1 MRTVIAISLLCC
13 LTSLSNA
20 QNTTGKN
27 APPDERVSA
36 LESLY
41 QQYMGAEAP
50 LFNGAIYIDYTHTI
64 SGNLPFWNGTR
75 EFTKGNICFND
86 ITYKDVLIA
95 YDVYKDKLLIQH
107 PVNYKIFE
115 VQPVAIQY
123 FELSGRRFV
132 ALPALEKGLRPGFY
146 ELIYGGLKSTVY
158 SKHIKQL
165 SQDLSENTTR
175 YNFQNSNVYY
185 VFRKG
190 QLSKVTNRKSLFQAY
205 NNEDVRSFVKSN
217 NLDTKKDLSDV
228 LKSVATYYD
237 ELY

>member
-1 MRTVIAISLLCC
+1 MKTAITISLLCC

-20 QNTTGKN
+20 QNATGKN
-27 APPDERVSA
+27 AAPDERVSA
-36 LESLY
+36 LERLY
-41 QQYMGAEAP
+41 QRYMGAEAP
-50 LFNGAIYIDYTHTI
+50 LFSGAIYVDYTHTI

-86 ITYKDVLIA
+86 IMYRDVLIA

-107 PVNYKIFE
+107 PVNYRIFE
-115 VQPVAIQY
+115 AQSVETKY

-146 ELIYGGLKSTVY
+146 ELVYVGQRSTIY
-158 SKHIKQL
+158 SKHIKEL

-185 VFRKG
+185 VLCKG
-190 QLSKVTNRKSLFQAY
+190 QLSKVTNLKSLLQAFK
-205 NNEDVRSFVKSN
+205 NDNVKSFVKSN
-217 NLDTKKDLSDV
+217 NLDIKKDLGEA

-237 ELY
+237 KLY